1 MPELPPARAQEPFGP
16 RLARWAG
23 LTLAFAAA
31 FVLIAGR
38 WDLPWMWVWL
48 AVFSAI
54 IGFAFFVLDPE
65 LRRERFRPGGPSAD
79 PVALAVMR
87 LASLGTMIVAL
98 LDVGRFHWSDGVP
111 TWLHVVGLIMFAAGS
126 FLPMLAMSVNRF
138 FSPVVRIQ
146 QERGHR
152 LVDRGPYAVV
162 RHPGY
167 AGMAILAIGGALL
180 LGSLAALAPA
190 FLFTA
195 LVLRRVGFEDAFL
208 HANLEGY
215 REYAERVRFRLV
227 PGVW

>member
-1 MPELPPARAQEPFGP
+1 MPSGVRSAESLGP
-16 RLARWAG
+16 RVARWAAIS
-23 LTLAFAAA
+23 TVFAAA

-38 WDLPWMWVWL
+38 WDLPWMWVLL

-54 IGFAFFVLDPE
+54 IGFAFFVLDPD

-79 PVALAVMR
+79 PVALVFMR
-87 LASLGTMIVAL
+87 LLSLGTMIVAL
-98 LDVGRFHWSDGVP
+98 LDVGRFHWSDGLP
-111 TWLHVVGLIMFAAGS
+111 TWLHVVGLVLFASGAL
-126 FLPMLAMSVNRF
+126 LPMLAMSANRF
-138 FSPVVRIQ
+138 FSPAVRIQ
-146 QERGHR
+146 EERGHQ

-180 LGSLAALAPA
+180 VGSLVALVPA
-190 FLFTA
+190 LLFTA

-208 HANLEGY
+208 RANLEGY

>member
-1 MPELPPARAQEPFGP
+1 MPQPEATPVREPFVP
-16 RLARWAG
+16 RLARWAA

-38 WDLPWMWVWL
+38 WDLPWMWAWL
-48 AVFSAI
+48 AVFSGV
-54 IGFAFFVLDPE
+54 IGFAFFILDPD

-79 PVALAVMR
+79 PAALALMR
-87 LASLGTMIVAL
+87 LSSLGTMIVAL
-98 LDVGRFHWSDGVP
+98 LDIGRFHWSDSLP
-111 TWLHVVGLIMFAAGS
+111 AWLHLTGLVLFAGGS
-126 FLPMLAMSVNRF
+126 LLPMLAMSVNRF

-146 QERGHR
+146 EERGHR

-167 AGMAILAIGGALL
+167 AGMAMLAIGGALL
-180 LGSLAALAPA
+180 LGSLVALAPA
-190 FLFTA
+190 LVFTA

-208 HANLEGY
+208 RANLEGY
-215 REYAERVRFRLV
+215 REYAERVRFRLF

>member
-1 MPELPPARAQEPFGP
+1 MIDAARPSEPFGP
-16 RLARWAG
+16 RFGRWAA

-38 WDLPWMWVWL
+38 WDLPWMWAWL
-48 AVFSAI
+48 VVFSGV
-54 IGFAFFVLDPE
+54 IGFAFFILDPD
-65 LRRERFRPGGPSAD
+65 LRRERFRPGGPGAD
-79 PVALAVMR
+79 PVALAFMR
-87 LASLGTMIVAL
+87 LSSLGTMIVAL
-98 LDVGRFHWSDGVP
+98 LDVGRFHWTGGVP
-111 TWLHVVGLIMFAAGS
+111 AWLHVTGLVLFAGGAL
-126 FLPMLAMSVNRF
+126 LPMLAMSVNRF

-146 QERGHR
+146 EERGHR

-180 LGSLAALAPA
+180 LGSLVALVPALA
-190 FLFTA
+190 FTG

-208 HANLEGY
+208 RANLEGY

>member
-1 MPELPPARAQEPFGP
+1 MSPAAPSSEPLGP
-16 RLARWAG
+16 RLARWAAISA
-23 LTLAFAAA
+23 AFAAA
-31 FVLIAGR
+31 FVLVAGR
-38 WDLPWMWVWL
+38 WDLPWMWAWL
-48 AVFSAI
+48 TLFSVVIA
-54 IGFAFFVLDPE
+54 FAFFVLDPE

-79 PVALAVMR
+79 PIALALMR
-87 LASLGTMIVAL
+87 LFSLGTMVVAL
-98 LDVGRFHWSDGVP
+98 LDVGRFNWTGGLP
-111 TWLHVVGLIMFAAGS
+111 TWIHVLGLILFAGGAA
-126 FLPMLAMSVNRF
+126 LPMLAMSVNRF

-146 QERGHR
+146 EERGHR

-180 LGSLAALAPA
+180 LGSLVALVPA
-190 FLFTA
+190 LLFTA

-208 HANLEGY
+208 RANLEGY